1 MHLYIE
7 CTLLEIKQS
16 YSCHLLLSMNQNVV
30 PQLQTFQHLCTC
42 IYCNLETGISSIE
55 FSSPADNPLYVMT
68 NLRFKKKLSLH
79 ITLCIVISLKATYQ
93 LCDYRWTS
101 TVLSTQKATFIKGFL
116 PTPPPTPATSGS
128 SLQTRIQNIFP
139 LSHFQIQILLT

>member
-116 PTPPPTPATSGS
+116 PTPPPPPPLLAHHYKLESKTFFPCP
-128 SLQTRIQNIFP
+128 IFK
-139 LSHFQIQILLT
+139 FKFY